1 MLRLINRLRG
11 LASFNKHYSS
21 DDFKSLDFT
30 NAFILRGL
38 VFHTKILNFVKNK
51 TMDGIYFLE
60 DETGNKRFV
69 QIDLAVHA
77 DLWEDFY
84 DALVVAQR
92 KDEESVPFSEVLDL
106 IKKNERNQVAQIKP

>member
-1 MLRLINRLRG
+1 MLN
-11 LASFNKHYSS
+11 FNKHYSS
-21 DDFKSLDFT
+21 DDFKSLYFT

>member
-1 MLRLINRLRG
+1 MLRL
-11 LASFNKHYSS
+11 
-21 DDFKSLDFT
+21 T
-30 NAFILRGL
+30 NGQRGL
-38 VFHTKILNFVKNK
+38 VNFDAKNK

-84 DALVVAQR
+84 DALILAQR
-92 KDEESVPFSEVLDL
+92 QDEESVPFSQVLDL
-106 IKKNERNQVAQIKP
+106 IKKI